1 MDGARVA
8 RLSGTALGGTLRLRR
23 RGATVIHIALDAPHR
38 ADGPA
43 RMFTKRIG
51 IDLGTAN
58 VVVVEHGKGVV
69 LDEPAVVA
77 IAERDNT
84 VVAVGEEARAMVGR
98 HPGSIQ
104 VIRPMRD
111 GVIADYLI
119 TEAMLRFFIQR
130 VIGRFTVVR
139 PEVMICVPAGVN
151 SVEQRAVRDAAE
163 AAGARRPAHLIPE
176 PLAAAIGAEIPVGS
190 PRGHMVVDIGGGRTE
205 AAVISLFG
213 IVAAESVRVAGDRL
227 DDAIAQYIKRRHNL
241 AIGERTAEE
250 VKIQIGCAVPLDE
263 ELVAGVRGRD
273 QITGLPRTVQ
283 IRSSEVTAA
292 IQEHLAVIVQTV
304 RRVLERTPPEL
315 ASDVIDRGIVLT
327 GGGALLRGIDDLIL
341 QETGVPVHIADDPL
355 RCVAKGAGMAL
366 DYVDVIER
374 AVPTEEEALIE
385 GSAR

>member
-1 MDGARVA
+1 
-8 RLSGTALGGTLRLRR
+8 
-23 RGATVIHIALDAPHR
+23 
-38 ADGPA
+38 
-43 RMFTKRIG
+43 MFSKRIG

-58 VVVVEHGKGVV
+58 ILVSEQGRGIV

-84 VVAVGEEARAMVGR
+84 VVAVGNEARAMIGR

-119 TEAMLRFFIQR
+119 TEAMLRYFIAR
-130 VIGRFTVVR
+130 VVGRFNIVR
-139 PEVMICVPAGVN
+139 PEVMICVPVGVTG
-151 SVEQRAVRDAAE
+151 VEQRAVRDAAE

-190 PRGHMVVDIGGGRTE
+190 PRGHMVIDIGGGRTE

-213 IVAAESVRVAGDRL
+213 IVASESVRIAGDRL

-241 AIGERTAEE
+241 VIGERTAEE
-250 VKIQIGCAVPLDE
+250 VKIAIGSAVPLE
-263 ELVAGVRGRD
+263 PELVTGVRGRD
-273 QITGLPRTVQ
+273 QITGLPRT
-283 IRSSEVTAA
+283 ITLRSSEVTQA
-292 IQEHLAVIVQTV
+292 IQEHLGAIVQTS

-327 GGGALLRGIDDLIL
+327 GGGALLRGLDELIL
-341 QETGVPVHIADDPL
+341 QETGVPVHVADDPL
-355 RCVAKGAGMAL
+355 RCVAKGAGIAL
-366 DYVDVIER
+366 DYIDVIER
-374 AVPTEEEALIE
+374 SLPTEEESLIGE
-385 GSAR
+385 MSR

>member
-1 MDGARVA
+1 
-8 RLSGTALGGTLRLRR
+8 
-23 RGATVIHIALDAPHR
+23 
-38 ADGPA
+38 
-43 RMFTKRIG
+43 MFTKRIG

-58 VVVVEHGKGVV
+58 VLVYEAGKGIV

-130 VIGRFTVVR
+130 VIGRFNIVR

-250 VKIQIGCAVPLDE
+250 VKIQIGCAVPMDV

-273 QITGLPRTVQ
+273 QITGLPRTVSL
-283 IRSSEVTAA
+283 RSSEVTAA
-292 IQEHLAVIVQTV
+292 IQEHLGTIVQTV

-341 QETGVPVHIADDPL
+341 QETGVPVHIAEDPL

-366 DYVDVIER
+366 EYIDVIER
-374 AVPTEEEALIE
+374 SLPTEEEALIE
-385 GSAR
+385 SSSR